1 MLKVNLPAPSLSGL
15 PWLELNHGTV
25 FDGYQMIVERIL
37 GLSLTRDLGACGKVN
52 SVSVLPRCRQYYGSD
67 LRSSFGSFASC

>member
-25 FDGYQMIVERIL
+25 FDSYQTIVERIL
-37 GLSLTRDLGACGKVN
+37 GLSLTRDLGACRKVN
-52 SVSVLPRCRQYYGSD
+52 LGSVPPRCGQFYRSD